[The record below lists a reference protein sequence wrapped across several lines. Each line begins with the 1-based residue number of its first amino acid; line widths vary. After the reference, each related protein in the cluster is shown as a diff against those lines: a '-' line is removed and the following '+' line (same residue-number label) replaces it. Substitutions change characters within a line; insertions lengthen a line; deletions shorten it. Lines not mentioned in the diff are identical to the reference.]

1 MKKSHKH
8 THNYFVIYMIKT
20 VMIVG
25 LCNSLNLKEN
35 TLHLIITIIMMSDKV
50 RVGMIRIRI
59 RIDCD
64 RQLIRRH
71 LMLQQILLLLL
82 LYRSP

>member
-1 MKKSHKH
+1 
-8 THNYFVIYMIKT
+8 
-20 VMIVG
+20 
-25 LCNSLNLKEN
+25 
-35 TLHLIITIIMMSDKV
+35 MSNEV
-50 RVGMIRIRI
+50 RVGVMRIRI

-71 LMLQQILLLLL
+71 LMVLQQLLLLQ

>member
-1 MKKSHKH
+1 
-8 THNYFVIYMIKT
+8 MIKT

-25 LCNSLNLKEN
+25 LCNKLNLKEN
-35 TLHLIITIIMMSDKV
+35 TLHLIITIIMMSNEI
-50 RVGMIRIRI
+50 RVGVMRISI

-71 LMLQQILLLLL
+71 LMFLQQLLLQQ